1 MTLPIIPVLMG
12 DINRLT
18 DPIDIMKYI
27 LKWYTSV
34 PKNINDTFANEEV
47 SFRWDDASSG
57 HNPDQ
62 LKSQVSI
69 NLRRVLS
76 KYFPNAS
83 SVDVDVKVEQ
93 IDDVRYN
100 VVIDMLVVNNS
111 IPYSLTDTFAIDGSG
126 NLIFAF
132 KGE

>member
-1 MTLPIIPVLMG
+1 MTTPVIPVLMG
-12 DINRLT
+12 DINKLT

-34 PKNINDTFANEEV
+34 PKNINDTFANEEI

-57 HNPDQ
+57 HNPEL
-62 LKSQVSI
+62 LKSQTSV
-69 NLRRVLS
+69 NLRRTLA

-83 SVDVDVKVEQ
+83 SVDVTVEVEQ
-93 IDDVRYN
+93 IDDVRYSII
-100 VVIDMLVVNNS
+100 IDMLVVNNS
-111 IPYSLTDTFAIDGSG
+111 IPYSLTDTFAIDSSG
-126 NLIFAF
+126 NLIFAY

>member
-1 MTLPIIPVLMG
+1 MTTPVIPTLMG
-12 DINRLT
+12 DINRLS

-34 PKNINDTFANEEV
+34 PKNINDTFATDEI

-62 LKSQVSI
+62 LKSQVSS
-69 NLRRVLS
+69 NLKRTLS

-83 SVDVDVKVEQ
+83 SIDVDVTTEQ
-93 IDDVRYN
+93 IDDVRYSII
-100 VVIDMLVVNNS
+100 IDMLVVNNGV
-111 IPYSLTDTFAIDGSG
+111 PYNLTDTYNVDSGG
-126 NLIFAF
+126 NLIFAY